1 MPTEARSL
9 FKQCLEAFV
18 ENVSDDA
25 LLKSTNLNLLMH
37 TRSDNVRVRQF
48 ALACVEALWRS
59 HGGKLIGTLPTYIQI
74 ICWKTK
80 KKLLFLLQ
88 ALLLRPLH
96 SLQSVV
102 KTKVT

>member
-1 MPTEARSL
+1 MPIEAKSL

-25 LLKSTNLNLLMH
+25 LLKSTNLDLLMH
-37 TRSDNVRVRQF
+37 TRSDNVKVRQF
-48 ALACVEALWRS
+48 ALACEETLWRS
-59 HGGKLIGTLPTYIQI
+59 HGGKLIGTLPNCFQI
-74 ICWKTK
+74 MCWHTK
-80 KKLLFLLQ
+80 KKLIFLSQ

-102 KTKVT
+102 KMKVT

>member
-1 MPTEARSL
+1 MPNEARSL

-25 LLKSTNLNLLMH
+25 LLKSTNLDILMH
-37 TRSDNVRVRQF
+37 TRSDNVKVRQF
-48 ALACVEALWRS
+48 ALACVETLWRS
-59 HGGKLIGTLPTYIQI
+59 HGGKLIGTLSTCFQI
-74 ICWKTK
+74 MCWQTK

-88 ALLLRPLH
+88 ALLLKPLH

-102 KTKVT
+102 KMKMT